1 MSLSTMWETFKNST
15 TRVSSKQKIHVGLSF
30 LWSCISSKNSRRS
43 RKMARR
49 NTRLKNILNDYS
61 DDFITVDEA
70 IEKIEKEFFGE
81 IPKLLELEK

>member
-1 MSLSTMWETFKNST
+1 M
-15 TRVSSKQKIHVGLSF
+15 QKLIH
-30 LWSCISSKNSRRS
+30 
-43 RKMARR
+43 
-49 NTRLKNILNDYS
+49 TRLKNILMDFS